1 MKDWLDILAPALPV
15 AEAVAFV
22 LDVRAGGV
30 GVFLGTTR
38 AETSPTGAPLAA
50 LDYEAYG
57 EMAKGQLA
65 DLARRARQRW
75 PIIKLVILHRT
86 GRVECAQPS
95 VVIAVS
101 TPHRAESFEASR
113 WLIDTLKQEV
123 AVWKKEIW
131 SDGTGTWVDPATP
144 AQITNDTRKS

>member
-1 MKDWLDILAPALPV
+1 MNDWLDILSTPLPV
-15 AEAVAFV
+15 AQAVAFV
-22 LDVRAGGV
+22 QDQHAGGV

-38 AETSPTGAPLAA
+38 AETSPSGAPLAA
-50 LDYEAYG
+50 LDYEAYA
-57 EMAKGQLA
+57 ELAQTQLA
-65 DLARRARQRW
+65 DLARRARERW

-86 GRVECAQPS
+86 GRVECAEPS

-131 SDGTGTWVDPATP
+131 SDGTDTWVDPGAATKGS
-144 AQITNDTRKS
+144 NDARKS